1 LILVDT
7 SVWIDHFKNGVVRL
21 RALLEQGLVLTH
33 PFVVGELACG
43 NLRNRAAIM
52 ADLARLP
59 LIRPATHSEV
69 LRLVEERRL
78 WGKGVGWIDAHLLAA
93 ALIIQ
98 CRLWTHDRRLAVF
111 AQRLQLTD

>member
-7 SVWIDHFKNGVVRL
+7 SVWIDYFKSGVAQL
-21 RALLEQGLVLTH
+21 KALLERGLVLTH
-33 PFVVGELACG
+33 PFVVGELGCG

-59 LIRPATHSEV
+59 LIKPATHTEV

-78 WGKGVGWIDAHLLAA
+78 CGKGIGWIDAHLLAA
-93 ALIIQ
+93 ALIGQ

-111 AQRLQLTD
+111 AQRLQLTN